1 MILPKLDSSKNQICV
16 RYLDSKFMS
25 YATGNDILENFS
37 DVINNA
43 DGANRMIQVSMD
55 GPRLTGSSLICS
67 EKIESRRSNITSL
80 TLGLVAYISYM
91 VDLKLEQED
100 LT

>member
-1 MILPKLDSSKNQICV
+1 MLLEMT
-16 RYLDSKFMS
+16 FM
-25 YATGNDILENFS
+25 ENFS

-55 GPRLTGSSLICS
+55 GPRLIGSSLIYYK
-67 EKIESRRSNITSL
+67 KIESRRSNITSL